1 MLKIKDRVYLE
12 AKKGTF
18 TEAFKRTN
26 DSKAKLFRTSRY
38 CSHDRDVRMLLNDDF
53 VTFLSSRQLCTNVL
67 H

>member
-26 DSKAKLFRTSRY
+26 DSKSKKQNYFELQDIV
-38 CSHDRDVRMLLNDDF
+38 HMIGMLE
-53 VTFLSSRQLCTNVL
+53 CC
-67 H
+67 